1 VLQCVVSPVFVVI
14 GSGFG
19 GDAGLIGGVYPAWAL
34 ACILGILLA
43 AFVLGSTVPQKAPK
57 WHAALGFAGFVVSVV
72 WIYSVANEIVNVLQ
86 VIGDMLGINRAILGI
101 TVLAWGNSIGD
112 FVSNYTVAKQGFPQM
127 AVGACFGGPALNVLL
142 GIGISCTLMCITVQD
157 PYPIGK
163 DLNLKI
169 SGAFLLFSLM
179 SSLIVV
185 PLSKFSVGKK
195 YGVFLI
201 SVYFVYVSVSLYV
214 EISGLGA

>member
-1 VLQCVVSPVFVVI
+1 M
-14 GSGFG
+14 G
-19 GDAGLIGGVYPAWAL
+19 
-34 ACILGILLA
+34 
-43 AFVLGSTVPQKAPK
+43 
-57 WHAALGFAGFVVSVV
+57 AALGFAGFVVAVV

-142 GIGISCTLMCITVQD
+142 GIGISCTLMCLTVQN

-163 DLNLKI
+163 DLNL
-169 SGAFLLFSLM
+169 
-179 SSLIVV
+179 
-185 PLSKFSVGKK
+185 
-195 YGVFLI
+195 
-201 SVYFVYVSVSLYV
+201 
-214 EISGLGA
+214 